1 MLRKIVFIVGG
12 IVVLLVVAVLVGPS
26 FVNWN
31 QYKPQIA
38 AEVEKATGRT
48 LSIDGDLSLS
58 VLPAPTLTAEGVR
71 FANVEGGSGPDMMT
85 LDALDVR
92 VAFMPLLSG
101 DIQVTSVTL
110 VSPTI
115 LLEKLADGSANWEI
129 QPAGDADAADSGEAA
144 ATDAGETD
152 AAPAACRSASTR

>member
-1 MLRKIVFIVGG
+1 MLRKSLFIVAG
-12 IVVLLVVAVLVGPS
+12 IVVLLIVAVLVGPS
-26 FVNWN
+26 FVDWN

-71 FANVEGGSGPDMMT
+71 FANIEGGSAADMVT
-85 LDALDVR
+85 LEALDVR

-101 DIQVTSVTL
+101 DVQVTSVTL

-115 LLEKLADGSANWEI
+115 LLEKLPDGSVNWEI
-129 QPAGDADAADSGEAA
+129 APPADAAADDTA
-144 ATDAGETD
+144 ATGTTAEEETAEAPDAET
-152 AAPAACRSASTR
+152 S